1 MKRNLFFLS
10 VIWAATLAGCDA
22 NDLTGDPSSV
32 AALDT
37 NAPPVNLAA
46 EVARAKS
53 QNKLLLLEFGS
64 SDSCPPCIEFQKKVF
79 SQPEFQAYEKSN
91 LDFVRLDFP
100 FRASL
105 RPDTLATNNL
115 LSQQFDAEGYPTF
128 VALDQNGKE
137 FWRMPKTEDLKSG
150 NFALDDTLFQPANFI
165 ALIESIKKQE
175 K

>member
-1 MKRNLFFLS
+1 
-10 VIWAATLAGCDA
+10 
-22 NDLTGDPSSV
+22 V

-53 QNKLLLLEFGS
+53 QNKLLFLEFGS

-128 VALDQNGKE
+128 IALDQNGKE